1 MKTNFLMILKNAW
14 PYGLIMAGISIVLS
28 ILFYIFNVNMFSITF
43 AIFSILIFVIG
54 IPATMSILGC
64 NNLRLKHANEHQ
76 ISYLDAAVSCLVIVL
91 IGFLLSN
98 IYSYVFNNFI
108 DPEYMKQQISKMAEM
123 LQKYNLPQ
131 DKIDETLAKTEHRMA
146 LGPMLLNSLIF
157 GVVISLIVALFIR
170 KKDKLDEKMV

>member
-1 MKTNFLMILKNAW
+1 MKTNFPLILKNAW
-14 PYGLIMAGISIVLS
+14 PYGLILAGISIVLS
-28 ILFYIFNVNMFSITF
+28 VLFYIFNVNMFSITF
-43 AIFSILIFVIG
+43 AIFSFLIFVIG
-54 IPATMSILGC
+54 IPVTMSILGC

-76 ISYLDAAVSCLVIVL
+76 ISYLDAAVSCLVILLV
-91 IGFLLSN
+91 GFLISN
-98 IYSYVFNNFI
+98 LYSYVFNNFI
-108 DPEYMKQQISKMAEM
+108 DPEYMKQQISKMADM

-131 DKIDETLAKTEHRMA
+131 DKIDETMAKTENRMA